1 MKTNAIFNID
11 TPEAFE
17 AQAIQTFT
25 YQYKNNKVYRHF
37 CDLLHRTPQTV
48 KHLKEIPFLPIQFFK
63 SHEVICGNHT
73 PEIVFTSSGTTGSI
87 TSKHGVSIYKYI
99 ERVIEMVLLIIR
111 ATYKIMSY

>member
-87 TSKHGVSIYKYI
+87 TS
-99 ERVIEMVLLIIR
+99 
-111 ATYKIMSY
+111 